1 MSGALPLVLD
11 LAQAARQDTRVH
23 GQLEI
28 SSMPRLLAVL
38 ASGDGE
44 ASVDLHS
51 KLDPGGQRIISG
63 RIDAR
68 VSLSCQRCLEPM
80 IFEAH
85 AEPLLAW
92 VKSEDE
98 AAALPEEYE
107 PLLAPDGRVVLADLV
122 ADELLLALPLAP
134 RHETSDACGRLAKAC
149 VRYEEVDC
157 SEESSALSD
166 EYCWVRLAES
176 ALIC

>member
-11 LAQAARQDTRVH
+11 LAQAARQDTRLH
-23 GQLEI
+23 GQLAA
-28 SSMPRLLAVL
+28 SSMPRLLAAL

-51 KLDPGGQRIISG
+51 RLDPGGQRVISG

-68 VSLSCQRCLEPM
+68 VSLTCQRCLEPM
-80 IFEAH
+80 MYEAH
-85 AEPLLAW
+85 VQPLLAW
-92 VKSEDE
+92 VKSEAE
-98 AAALPEEYE
+98 AEALPEEYE

-134 RHETSDACGRLAKAC
+134 RHESSDACGRLAK
-149 VRYEEVDC
+149 
-157 SEESSALSD
+157 SAAIGRTIPEAEAKKSPFAM
-166 EYCWVRLAES
+166 LAT
-176 ALIC
+176 LKRGRPD